1 MAIFVTSI
9 SAVPDSRCNFGGVR
23 KETHFRLIWALFFAA
38 MSLVCWVVLP
48 SGLAW
53 QGEGEETAWMLADAE
68 EERGEDN
75 KQGEEE
81 ASDDEVKKWS
91 EGSSVRLKRVP
102 LMFQWQGMALQWTW
116 EDPHRKGLFE
126 PPEMKG

>member
-1 MAIFVTSI
+1 MEL
-9 SAVPDSRCNFGGVR
+9 NFRVGLA
-23 KETHFRLIWALFFAA
+23 TLFAA
-38 MSLVCWVVLP
+38 MSVVCWVVIP

-53 QGEGEETAWMLADAE
+53 QGEGEEVAWMLVDAD
-68 EERGEDN
+68 EERGEEN

-91 EGSSVRLKRVP
+91 ESSSIFGTNTCA
-102 LMFQWQGMALQWTW
+102 MFERPGMELQWTW